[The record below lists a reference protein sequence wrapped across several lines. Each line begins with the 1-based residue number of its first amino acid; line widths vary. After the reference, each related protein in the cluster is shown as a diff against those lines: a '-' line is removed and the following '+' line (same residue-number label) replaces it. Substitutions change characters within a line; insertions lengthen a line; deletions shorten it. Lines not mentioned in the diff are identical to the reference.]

1 MHNDSHCSF
10 KTVSCPPGEAV
21 GKWQERPGFTR
32 WIPAVLPCY
41 TPPALPRPQL
51 CVTLFCRQNAVF
63 CINTVIIVIIATFLD
78 FFCFPFSVLYNIV
91 LSEVDL
97 SQVSGNGCNAQA
109 GEILL
114 RRVRLSQLLPD
125 GINKFLFQLRQ
136 LLPHL
141 VQNVLFQSVVVETF
155 CWHPVGT

>member
-1 MHNDSHCSF
+1 MIFLVFFCYRQREKSLHNDSHCSF

-97 SQVSGNGCNAQA
+97 SQLSGNRCNLQG

-114 RRVRLSQLLPD
+114 HSVRLAQLLSD
-125 GINKFLFQLRQ
+125 GCGQTNNMSVILCFVPS
-136 LLPHL
+136 LL
-141 VQNVLFQSVVVETF
+141 
-155 CWHPVGT
+155 